1 MDSKEQIIVSLKREN
16 DYLKRENDFLK
27 GEFIKMTGTYPN
39 IEAGSLIL
47 PPIQQKLPGEG
58 GMNSEEL
65 EKLRDENIQL
75 KKMKEMSDRQNTNLM
90 NENSIL
96 TAKLNNL
103 ENVFIGSSTIRNQ
116 DGSVMNDLGDN
127 YNMSTVRFQKLM
139 FLGYVRE

>member
-27 GEFIKMTGTYPN
+27 SEFIKITGSYPN

-47 PPIQQKLPGEG
+47 PHIHQKIPGESV
-58 GMNSEEL
+58 MNSEEL
-65 EKLRDENIQL
+65 EKLRDENLQL
-75 KKMKEMSDRQNTNLM
+75 KKMKEMSDRKNINLV

-103 ENVFIGSSTIRNQ
+103 ENVFIGSSIIRNQ

-127 YNMSTVRFQKLM
+127 YSMSTVRFKMLI
-139 FLGYVRE
+139 F